1 MEKKNIVE
9 MRNIQKSF
17 FGSKALDGFNLSI
30 GPGEVR
36 SLMGENGCGKS
47 TAIKIMS
54 GFYDYDGG
62 EIYFNGELQKNFK
75 PKDSMKAGIQVIYQ
89 DFSLYP
95 NLTVAENIMM
105 NKTMNTPGH
114 GMKWKQIKE
123 EAAEVLK
130 QLGAEIPL
138 DALVEDLNVA
148 QRQMVAICRS
158 LVQDAKLIIMDE
170 PTSALTYKEIQY
182 LYKIVKGL
190 TKRGIST
197 LFVSHKLDEVEE
209 LSSYVTIMR
218 NGKNVFEGS
227 AAELNRE
234 KVVYYM
240 TGREINYAP
249 YEYDSKGKE
258 PIMKVEGLTLE
269 PYFED
274 INFSLYSGEILGIT
288 GLLGCG
294 RSELAKSL
302 FGLMPSQSGTITID
316 NQQVKIRSVDDAL
329 KNRIGYVPEDR
340 MTEGLHMPRKI
351 GTNAIACVTDQMVNK
366 YGLLSQKD
374 LKNRMTTALQRIKVA
389 GLDENKAVQALSGG
403 NQQKVLLIK
412 WLEKDPKILILNCP
426 TVGVDVGSRSDIHE
440 VIKKIAAEGLSVIV
454 ISDDISEI
462 KQVCNRLMVMQNG
475 KMVFE
480 ADTKNASTEKVEA
493 ILVANGGN

>member
-1 MEKKNIVE
+1 MEKTNIVE
-9 MRNIQKSF
+9 MKNIQKSF
-17 FGSKALDGFNLSI
+17 FGSKALDGFNFAI

-62 EIYFNGELQKNFK
+62 EIYFNGVLQKKFK
-75 PKDSMKAGIQVIYQ
+75 PKGSMKAGIQVIYQ

-105 NKTMNTPGH
+105 NKTMNSDCCW
-114 GMKWKQIKE
+114 MNWSRIKT
-123 EAAEVLK
+123 EAAEVLQ
-130 QLGAEIPL
+130 QLGADIPL
-138 DALVEDLNVA
+138 DAMVEDLNVA

-158 LVQDAKLIIMDE
+158 LVQEAKLIIMDE

-182 LYKIVKGL
+182 LYKIVRKL
-190 TKRGIST
+190 SKKGIST

-209 LSSYVTIMR
+209 LSSQVTIMR
-218 NGKNVFEGS
+218 NGKNVYEGS

-234 KVVYYM
+234 KIIYYM
-240 TGREINYAP
+240 TGREIRYTP
-249 YEYDSKGKE
+249 YEYDSRGKE
-258 PIMKVEGLTLE
+258 PILQTEGLTLE
-269 PYFED
+269 PYFRN
-274 INFSLYSGEILGIT
+274 IGFSLYPGEILGIT

-302 FGLMPSQSGTITID
+302 FGLMPSQEGTITIQGK
-316 NQQVKIRSVDDAL
+316 QQKIRNVSDAL
-329 KNRIGYVPEDR
+329 KNCIGYVPEDR

-351 GTNAIACVTDQMVNK
+351 GINVIACVTDQLVNRFR
-366 YGLLSQKD
+366 LLNR
-374 LKNRMTTALQRIKVA
+374 KNMHSRMETALQRIKIA

-440 VIKKIAAEGLSVIV
+440 VIKKIAAEGISVIV

-462 KQVCNRLMVMQNG
+462 KQVCNRILVMQNG
-475 KMVFE
+475 EMVFE
-480 ADTKNASTEKVEA
+480 ADTKNASTEELEA
-493 ILVANGGN
+493 VLVANSGN